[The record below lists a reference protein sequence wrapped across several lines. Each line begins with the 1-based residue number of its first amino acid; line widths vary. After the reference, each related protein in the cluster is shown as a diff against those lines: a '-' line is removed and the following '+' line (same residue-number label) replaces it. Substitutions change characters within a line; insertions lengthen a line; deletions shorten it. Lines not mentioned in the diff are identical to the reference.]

1 MEKKILYE
9 VSILFEKSEQ
19 PFSFKPKYLW
29 ILSSNIEE
37 AISKAKEFLRNEK
50 ISKEYKIIE
59 VKEISEEYDYL
70 ILWKN

>member
-50 ISKEYKIIE
+50 ISKGYKIIE

-70 ILWKN
+70 IL

>member
-9 VSILFEKSEQ
+9 VSVLLEKSEQ
-19 PFSFKPKYLW
+19 PFNFKPKYLW

-37 AISKAKEFLRNEK
+37 AINKAKEFLENEK
-50 ISKEYKIIE
+50 KIKEYKIIE

-70 ILWKN
+70 IL

>member
-9 VSILFEKSEQ
+9 VSVLLEESEQ
-19 PFSFKPKYLW
+19 PFNFKPKYLW

-37 AISKAKEFLRNEK
+37 AISKAKEFLKNEK

-59 VKEISEEYDYL
+59 VKEILEEYDYL
-70 ILWKN
+70 IL